1 MIAQGETLGLLHLS
15 TENPDWLP
23 ENKQQLA
30 QTVAEQ
36 IALAIANLKLRETLQ
51 HQSTRDALTGLFNRC
66 YLGEALTR
74 EITCANR
81 NNGTIGVVMMDLDR
95 FRSTNDAYGHDAGD
109 HVLQVVAQALR
120 DQLHGSELVCRYG
133 GEEFAIIFP
142 ELSLDETQLKAEA
155 LRETISHLTF
165 NYNGQHLQSI
175 TASLGVAVF
184 PLCGTTSNDIL
195 QAADA
200 ALYRAKLNG
209 RDRVEIA

>member
-1 MIAQGETLGLLHLS
+1 
-15 TENPDWLP
+15 
-23 ENKQQLA
+23 
-30 QTVAEQ
+30 
-36 IALAIANLKLRETLQ
+36 
-51 HQSTRDALTGLFNRC
+51 
-66 YLGEALTR
+66 
-74 EITCANR
+74 
-81 NNGTIGVVMMDLDR
+81 MMDLDR
-95 FRSTNDAYGHDAGD
+95 FRSINDAYGHDAGD

-142 ELSLDETQLKAEA
+142 ESSLDETQLKAEA